1 MTASH
6 ALDVELVGD
15 EAGSSHSGDAP
26 RPEVGSNGVVDDSAA
41 GVLGESRWPPAI
53 AVLVFIALN
62 ISLRIWL
69 PSDRTI
75 SVPWLVPGLEVG
87 LLIVLLVS
95 EPSSD
100 KRRALQLR
108 RLAIILVFM
117 LLAAALWA
125 TAVLIDHLVSGDEQ
139 TSDGARLLASGSL
152 VWLGNI
158 LSFSLLYWIFD
169 SGGPR
174 TRTHAPRRYADFAFP
189 QKQDPD
195 IAPPGWRPIFV
206 DYLYL
211 GFCTNTAFSPT
222 DVLPLARWAKLAM
235 AVQSAVSLA
244 VIGLVIARAVNVF
257 T

>member
-1 MTASH
+1 M
-6 ALDVELVGD
+6 D
-15 EAGSSHSGDAP
+15 ES
-26 RPEVGSNGVVDDSAA
+26 VDD
-41 GVLGESRWPPAI
+41 VIGESRWPPAI
-53 AVLVFIALN
+53 AVLVFSALN
-62 ISLRIWL
+62 VSLRIWL
-69 PSDRTI
+69 PTDRAI
-75 SVPWLVPGLEVG
+75 SVPWLLPAVEVI
-87 LLIVLLVS
+87 LLAVLLVFD
-95 EPSSD
+95 PAGND
-100 KRRALQLR
+100 RRARQLR
-108 RLAIILVFM
+108 RLAIVLVFL
-117 LLAAALWA
+117 LLAAALWS
-125 TAVLIDHLVSGDEQ
+125 TGVLIDHLVTGDAQ

-158 LSFSLLYWIFD
+158 LAFSLLYWIFD

-189 QKQDPD
+189 QRLDPD
-195 IAPPGWRPIFV
+195 LAPPGWHPLFV

-222 DVLPLARWAKLAM
+222 DILPLARWGKLAM

>member
-1 MTASH
+1 M
-6 ALDVELVGD
+6 D
-15 EAGSSHSGDAP
+15 ES
-26 RPEVGSNGVVDDSAA
+26 VDD
-41 GVLGESRWPPAI
+41 VIGESRWPPAI
-53 AVLVFIALN
+53 AVLVFSALN
-62 ISLRIWL
+62 VSLRIWL
-69 PSDRTI
+69 PTDRAI
-75 SVPWLVPGLEVG
+75 SVPWLLPAVEVI
-87 LLIVLLVS
+87 LLAVLLVFD
-95 EPSSD
+95 PAGND
-100 KRRALQLR
+100 RRARQLR
-108 RLAIILVFM
+108 RLAIVLVFL
-117 LLAAALWA
+117 LLAAALWS
-125 TAVLIDHLVSGDEQ
+125 TGVLIDHLVTGDAQ

-158 LSFSLLYWIFD
+158 LAFSLLYWIFD

-189 QKQDPD
+189 QRQDPD
-195 IAPPGWRPIFV
+195 LAPPGWHPLFV

-222 DVLPLARWAKLAM
+222 DILPLARWGKLAM

>member
-1 MTASH
+1 
-6 ALDVELVGD
+6 
-15 EAGSSHSGDAP
+15 
-26 RPEVGSNGVVDDSAA
+26 
-41 GVLGESRWPPAI
+41 
-53 AVLVFIALN
+53 
-62 ISLRIWL
+62 
-69 PSDRTI
+69 
-75 SVPWLVPGLEVG
+75 VPWLLPAVEV
-87 LLIVLLVS
+87 ILLVVLMA
-95 EPSSD
+95 SD
-100 KRRALQLR
+100 PTSNNRRTLQLR
-108 RLAIILVFM
+108 RLAIVLVFL
-117 LLAAALWA
+117 LLAGALWA
-125 TAVLIDHLVSGDEQ
+125 TAVLIDHLVTGDAQ

-189 QKQDPD
+189 QRQDPD
-195 IAPPGWRPIFV
+195 LAPPGWHPLFV

-222 DVLPLARWAKLAM
+222 DILPLARWAKLAM

-244 VIGLVIARAVNVF
+244 VIGLVIARAVNVL